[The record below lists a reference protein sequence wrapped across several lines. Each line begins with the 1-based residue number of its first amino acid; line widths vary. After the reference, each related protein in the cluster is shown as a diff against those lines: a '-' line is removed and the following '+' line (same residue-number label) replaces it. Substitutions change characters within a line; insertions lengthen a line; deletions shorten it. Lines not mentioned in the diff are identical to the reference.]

1 MREMHDIM
9 RKHGVLLTKCFFATV
24 PIFAHL
30 ATFPLLSS
38 SPLQKKTQTNLRF
51 SANEMNISFLEQSLF
66 KQLLMG
72 YSISRSILMTFLLC
86 ILIQTL
92 ETAGQ
97 AFQYCLC
104 YDNMHLHF
112 CYLCSY
118 KWAYTNILHTTW
130 ILDLNTALCFL
141 WVCEATPG
149 KSVSY
154 SMEGMQFMDQILLT
168 LHV

>member
-1 MREMHDIM
+1 MFFCNYPHLCSLGNIPSS
-9 RKHGVLLTKCFFATV
+9 LLLPPA
-24 PIFAHL
+24 
-30 ATFPLLSS
+30 
-38 SPLQKKTQTNLRF
+38 KKTQTNLRF

-92 ETAGQ
+92 ETAGE

-118 KWAYTNILHTTW
+118 KWAYTNILHNTW
-130 ILDLNTALCFL
+130 IIDMNTALLFL